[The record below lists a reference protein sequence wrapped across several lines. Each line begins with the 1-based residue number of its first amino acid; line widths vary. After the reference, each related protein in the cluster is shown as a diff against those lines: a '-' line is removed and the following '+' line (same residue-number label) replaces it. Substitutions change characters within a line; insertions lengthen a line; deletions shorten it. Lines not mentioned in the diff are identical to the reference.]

1 MVMKSDER
9 ATDLCTDS
17 SSTDVF
23 KVYSFDVF
31 ETSLIRCV
39 AVPSDVFRI
48 IGRRVARGT
57 ANVSASE
64 LIEDFF
70 SARIEAER
78 LAREAAGAGECTLGS
93 IWTILRSVLPGL
105 LSTFGPEY
113 ELDGER
119 SVIVANRQVAAQIAG
134 LRARGARII
143 FASDTYLPE
152 KFVRSELI
160 CHGLATEADACYV
173 SSALNLTKE
182 SGSLFRYILQQ
193 EKIAAREMHHYGDN
207 AWSDYSVPKRLGI
220 SSALYRDS
228 ALNKWE
234 RALIGRNALC
244 QESGSFLA
252 GSMRVSR
259 LVPHDG
265 DHADGARDLVAT
277 FLGPLVLIWAS
288 WVLGAARQDRVRR
301 LYFAARDGYLV
312 WRAARI
318 LASDFGEI
326 DCRYLKISR
335 KAVLVPAI
343 IEISSRGIP
352 WLRRSG
358 KTPELQRLV
367 QKLGLTWQEVAAAF
381 SALAKAEGG
390 RKLLITERDWSQFWE
405 ILQTPPVADVVRAR
419 IAHRRASAVAYL
431 RAKGVTESAV
441 PAAIV
446 DVGPQARQQTAVQE
460 LLGGVR
466 SSLRGYYLALET
478 ERAPLSASG
487 RVRALFYQDAADRS
501 RITGD
506 HTIFRQIYAMEH
518 VLGLAPHGT
527 VQEYGV
533 GDPIEAVCA
542 PVSIEY
548 RKYVGKVV
556 GELEKF
562 CAEHRRDAI
571 LYVNESAARELMD
584 TLVRVWWSD
593 PSKAAVESLGH
604 VFVGDEL
611 NDTDSQLL
619 VEPWQLHGAAKNLLP
634 SRIRKFVGL
643 SVQRPVWP
651 EAALQRTGWAAA
663 RLLRLREILV
673 TARNHL
679 RS

>member
-1 MVMKSDER
+1 M
-9 ATDLCTDS
+9 
-17 SSTDVF
+17 
-23 KVYSFDVF
+23 
-31 ETSLIRCV
+31 
-39 AVPSDVFRI
+39 
-48 IGRRVARGT
+48 
-57 ANVSASE
+57 
-64 LIEDFF
+64 
-70 SARIEAER
+70 
-78 LAREAAGAGECTLGS
+78 
-93 IWTILRSVLPGL
+93 LPGL
-105 LSTFGPEY
+105 PGTCGPEY
-113 ELDGER
+113 ELAAER
-119 SVIVANRQVAAQIAG
+119 SVIAANRQVAARIAG
-134 LRARGARII
+134 LRASGARII
-143 FASDTYLPE
+143 FASDTYLPGE
-152 KFVRSELI
+152 FIEAELI
-160 CHGLATEADACYV
+160 RHKLARQADACYV
-173 SSALNLTKE
+173 SSAVGLTKE
-182 SGSLFRYILQQ
+182 SGSLFKYILRQ
-193 EKIAAREMHHYGDN
+193 EKIAAGEMHHYGDN

-220 SSALYRDS
+220 SSALYGDS

-234 RALIGRNALC
+234 RALMGRNASC
-244 QESGSFLA
+244 HVSGSFLA

-265 DHADGARDLVAT
+265 DHADGARDLVAS

-288 WVLGAARQDRVRR
+288 WVLGAARQDRIRR

-318 LASDFGEI
+318 LAPDFGEI

-367 QKLGLTWQEVAAAF
+367 QKLGLTWQEVAAAL
-381 SALAKAEGG
+381 SPLAKAGGG
-390 RKLLITERDWSQFWE
+390 RKLLITERDWSHFWE
-405 ILQTPPVADVVRAR
+405 ILQTPPVVDVVRAR
-419 IAHRRASAVAYL
+419 IALRRASAVAYL
-431 RAKGVTESAV
+431 KAEGVADSAV

-446 DVGPQARQQTAVQE
+446 DVGPQARQQSAVQE

-487 RVRALFYQDAADRS
+487 RVRALFYEDAADRS
-501 RITGD
+501 SITGN
-506 HTIFRQIYAMEH
+506 HTIFRHIYAVEH

-527 VQEYGV
+527 VQEYGI

-548 RKYVGKVV
+548 REYVGKVA

-584 TLVRVWWSD
+584 TLVRAWWSD
-593 PSKAAVESLGH
+593 PSQAAVESLGH
-604 VFVGDEL
+604 VFVDDEL
-611 NDTDSQLL
+611 NDTGSQLL

-634 SRIRKFVGL
+634 SRIRKFVGI

-663 RLLRLREILV
+663 GLLRLREILL

>member
-1 MVMKSDER
+1 MSLP
-9 ATDLCTDS
+9 TDLLTSGSC
-17 SSTDVF
+17 TDVF

-31 ETSLIRCV
+31 DTAVIRRV

-48 IGRRVARGT
+48 IGRRVARET
-57 ANVSASE
+57 ANVSAIE

-70 SARIEAER
+70 SARLQAER
-78 LAREAAGAGECTLGS
+78 AARESASRKECTLAD
-93 IWTILRSVLPGL
+93 IWMILRSILPELPRTCGE
-105 LSTFGPEY
+105 EY
-113 ELDGER
+113 ELAAER
-119 SVIVANRQVAAQIAG
+119 SVITANREVAARIAI
-134 LRARGARII
+134 LRQSGAKII
-143 FASDTYLPE
+143 FTSDTYLPKE
-152 KFVRSELI
+152 FIRSELLR
-160 CHGLATEADACYV
+160 HGLAIETDACYV
-173 SSALNLTKE
+173 SSAVGVTKE
-182 SGSLFRYILQQ
+182 LGGLFAHILQQ
-193 EKIAAREMHHYGDN
+193 EQISASEMHHYGDN
-207 AWSDYSVPKRLGI
+207 AKSDYSVPKRLGI
-220 SSALYRDS
+220 SSELYRGS
-228 ALNKWE
+228 ELNKWE
-234 RALIGRNALC
+234 RALIGRNAVC

-259 LVPHDG
+259 LGPHDG
-265 DHADGARDLVAT
+265 GHENGVRDLVST
-277 FLGPLVLIWAS
+277 FLGPVILMWAS
-288 WVLGAARQDRVRR
+288 WVLGAAREDGVRR

-318 LASDFGEI
+318 LAPDFGEI

-358 KTPELQRLV
+358 KTPELQQLV

-381 SALAKAEGG
+381 SPLAKAGGG
-390 RKLLITERDWSQFWE
+390 RKLLITERDWSHFWE
-405 ILQTPPVADVVRAR
+405 ILQTPPVVDVVRAR
-419 IAHRRASAVAYL
+419 IALRRASAVGYL
-431 RAKGVTESAV
+431 KAEGVADSAV

-446 DVGPQARQQTAVQE
+446 DVGPQARQQSAVQE

-487 RVRALFYQDAADRS
+487 RVRALFYEDAADRS
-501 RITGD
+501 SIIGD
-506 HTIFRQIYAMEH
+506 QTIFRHIYAVEH

-527 VQEYGV
+527 VQEYRI

-548 RKYVGKVV
+548 REYVGKVA

-593 PSKAAVESLGH
+593 PSKAAVESVGH
-604 VFVGDEL
+604 VFVDDEL
-611 NDTDSQLL
+611 NDTGSQLL
-619 VEPWQLHGAAKNLLP
+619 VEPWQLQGAAKNLLP
-634 SRIRKFVGL
+634 SRIRKFVGI
-643 SVQRPVWP
+643 SVQSPVWP

-663 RLLRLREILV
+663 GLLRLREILL
-673 TARNHL
+673 TARNHP